1 MTKTSCWLKPS
12 VFQYKRG
19 RSSAERKSQQISGS
33 VEVFWVETM
42 QHGVAWR
49 CTCWCISCSFLS
61 MDTHGTHCDQVMKT
75 GAFMVQKVWQSF
87 SAENSGVSQNV
98 ENLFLKMKGKYDLI
112 MLIAVDLGIPHFWTP
127 IVFCSA
133 VRSSHLFFVART
145 CSIRGKPQPF
155 LLALRNDRNM
165 DSNGQN
171 ISGDLVVEGLSKM
184 LFRCSIFFV
193 LCCLCPQ
200 WINGHGFVEPRP
212 SMTKLPSFSGMFPGG
227 HPWHVNIL
235 MKNIRWGFEFHGCYR
250 HQVSM
255 ISVIYWWILIR
266 SGEKLQI
273 STYLDSEIFADV
285 RDLPWISRISTARE
299 ESTGHHRDLLG
310 TQWWNQVSTSTFH
323 MNLSGKLRLKHV
335 KTQIWWSIMFFPLID
350 CYSEGISYFQTAEW
364 LMIYE
369 LFHNVSQCFTM
380 FHMFHGGFFDLD
392 GFLAVKL
399 RSH

>member
-1 MTKTSCWLKPS
+1 
-12 VFQYKRG
+12 
-19 RSSAERKSQQISGS
+19 
-33 VEVFWVETM
+33 
-42 QHGVAWR
+42 
-49 CTCWCISCSFLS
+49 

-235 MKNIRWGFEFHGCYR
+235 MKNIR
-250 HQVSM
+250 
-255 ISVIYWWILIR
+255 
-266 SGEKLQI
+266 
-273 STYLDSEIFADV
+273 
-285 RDLPWISRISTARE
+285 
-299 ESTGHHRDLLG
+299 
-310 TQWWNQVSTSTFH
+310 
-323 MNLSGKLRLKHV
+323 
-335 KTQIWWSIMFFPLID
+335 
-350 CYSEGISYFQTAEW
+350 
-364 LMIYE
+364 
-369 LFHNVSQCFTM
+369 
-380 FHMFHGGFFDLD
+380 
-392 GFLAVKL
+392 
-399 RSH
+399 